1 MFAWDSNNLRFQITA
16 YGDTP
21 LICRPK
27 LKRGEVPPLHRFTD
41 LANPSEYTQPQFIE
55 SEDDVLHMWELPDF
69 GELDVGHARALGQHD
84 AELLLSYL
92 TAPYLRVPLVVSF
105 FASDDR
111 VHSLQAPK
119 LQALLDAVL
128 FQPGNHLPL
137 DKSGLEPVDVPTSAP
152 SLLGTPHHLL
162 LNELIRSPDT
172 LLGGVTQ
179 AAPPGDRPRHG
190 DAQVE
195 TATVILYV
203 TRLACRIDNYVSF
216 LLQYDGECHDS
227 IVGKPYRAV
236 DLAAEIR
243 ARLSR
248 RARGERS
255 LLWGEVRGLL
265 HAWSH
270 VAGKMR
276 HADPASDPA
285 SEPRTCD
292 PAHPAHPLQVRA
304 CARVVLQARARV
316 ESTTTPRCSTRT
328 RGTCA
333 RSTPTCC

>member
-1 MFAWDSNNLRFQITA
+1 MSTPLLRYRDIVFYAKYFLNPQLSRFPPKSPHTQRDAELMFAWDSNNLRFQITA

-119 LQALLDAVL
+119 LQKLLDAVL

-172 LLGGVTQ
+172 LLGGVTRLLRQ
-179 AAPPGDRPRHG
+179 AIDLDTGTLKSS
-190 DAQVE
+190 

-243 ARLSR
+243 ARLE
-248 RARGERS
+248 RARGEMRK
-255 LLWGEVRGLL
+255 LLWGEVRGLF
-265 HAWSH
+265 
-270 VAGKMR
+270 
-276 HADPASDPA
+276 
-285 SEPRTCD
+285 
-292 PAHPAHPLQVRA
+292 
-304 CARVVLQARARV
+304 ARVV
-316 ESTTTPRCSTRT
+316 T
-328 RGTCA
+328 
-333 RSTPTCC
+333 